1 MVAHRSTG
9 ICCCFQFHSGNDC
22 CNFGPGG
29 YIEAGIGMII
39 LENIVKTYR
48 TGAGEVKALDN
59 INLQVKDGRFVVI
72 RGPSG
77 SGKTTL
83 LMIIAAMMRPT
94 SGNVFIE
101 QDNLYAM
108 SIRARANFRAQKIG
122 FVFQMFYLVPY
133 LNVIENIVLAGGA
146 AGKNNGTTK
155 ANRLLK
161 QLGLAERAFHKPSEL
176 SAGEK
181 QRTAIARALLN
192 RPKIIL
198 ADEPTGNLD
207 PDNAAAVLGYLADF
221 HHQGGTVI
229 LATHGP
235 SAEQFADRTIYLR
248 KGLVNNST
256 NANKAPQ

>member
-1 MVAHRSTG
+1 
-9 ICCCFQFHSGNDC
+9 
-22 CNFGPGG
+22 
-29 YIEAGIGMII
+29 MII

-48 TGAGEVKALDN
+48 TRRSEVKALDN
-59 INLQVKDGRFVVI
+59 INLQVKDGQFVVI

-94 SGNVFIE
+94 SGSVFIG
-101 QDNLYAM
+101 QNDLYAM
-108 SIRARANFRAQKIG
+108 SVRARANLRAQKIG

-133 LNVIENIVLAGGA
+133 LNVIENIVLAGQA
-146 AGKNNGTTK
+146 AGKNNGTTEAK
-155 ANRLLK
+155 RLLK

-181 QRTAIARALLN
+181 QRTAVARALFN

-235 SAEQFADRTIYLR
+235 SAQRFADRTICLR
-248 KGLVNNST
+248 KGLVDNSP
-256 NANKAPQ
+256 NL